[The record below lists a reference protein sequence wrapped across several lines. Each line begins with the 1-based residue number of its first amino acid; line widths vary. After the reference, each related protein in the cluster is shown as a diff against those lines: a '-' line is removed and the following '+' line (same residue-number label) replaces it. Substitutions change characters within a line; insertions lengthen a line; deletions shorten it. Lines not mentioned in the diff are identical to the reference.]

1 MAKSWVVV
9 AGYGQIMG
17 GCGWLWMVAP
27 NSKAELLVV
36 IQSPMSIIY
45 ECNFVDLALI
55 MAFSLSTV
63 IIIEY

>member
-1 MAKSWVVV
+1 
-9 AGYGQIMG
+9 
-17 GCGWLWMVAP
+17 MVAL